1 MRTRLVIPA
10 IAAGLIV
17 LAGCDFDEMSGGF
30 ERYNEDFHFNYP
42 MKSGGRLAVDGFN
55 GSIEVTVWDQETVDI
70 SGTKY
75 ARTPEY
81 ARDLKIEIDHPGDS
95 VSIRAIRPTYSHNN
109 CGVKFA
115 IKVPRK
121 YAIDHLVTSNGAI
134 RAADAVGAA
143 RLKSSNGSIEVRN
156 IKGALTAETS
166 NSAVDLTDIDG
177 DVDIR
182 TSNGHIRAL
191 GIRGAFDATTSNSSI
206 RASLDRVDGAVRLQS
221 SNGSLDLTMPP
232 GAQTALRAHTSNSS
246 ITLRL
251 PGEVNARLSAHTSNS
266 SITTDFEMRLRGE
279 ISKHNIE
286 GSIGSGGPLID
297 LSTSNG
303 SIRILK

>member
-1 MRTRLVIPA
+1 MRTRFVIPA
-10 IAAGLIV
+10 IAAGLIL
-17 LAGCDFDEMSGGF
+17 LAGCDIDDIGGGF

-42 MKSGGRLAVDGFN
+42 LKSGGRLSVDGFN
-55 GSIEVTVWDQETVDI
+55 GSIEVSVWDQETVDI

-75 ARTPEY
+75 ARSLED
-81 ARDLKIEIDHPGDS
+81 ARELKIDIDHPGDS
-95 VSIRAIRPTYSHNN
+95 VSIRATRPNYRRGNQ
-109 CGVKFA
+109 GVKFI

-121 YAIDHLVTSNGAI
+121 YTIDHLTTSNGAI
-134 RAADAVGAA
+134 RAADATGAA
-143 RLKSSNGSIEVRN
+143 RLKSSNGAIEVRN

-166 NSAVDLTDIDG
+166 NSAIELTDIDG
-177 DVDIR
+177 DVDAR
-182 TSNGHIRAL
+182 SSNGHIRAL

-206 RASLDRVDGAVRLQS
+206 RASLERVDGAVRLQS

-232 GAQTALRAHTSNSS
+232 GAQTAVRAHTSNSS

-251 PGEVNARLSAHTSNS
+251 PGEVNTRLSAHTTNS

-286 GSIGSGGPLID
+286 GSIGNGGPLID

>member
-10 IAAGLIV
+10 IAAGLFL
-17 LAGCDFDEMSGGF
+17 LAGCDIDEMGGGF

-42 MKSGGRLAVDGFN
+42 LKSGGRLAVDGFN

-75 ARTPEY
+75 ARSQDY
-81 ARDLKIEIDHPGDS
+81 ARDIKIEIDHPGDS
-95 VSIRAIRPTYSHNN
+95 VSIRAIRPNYRNGN
-109 CGVKFA
+109 YGVKFA

-121 YAIDHLVTSNGAI
+121 YAIDHLITSNGAI
-134 RAADAVGAA
+134 RAADATGAT
-143 RLKSSNGSIEVRN
+143 RVKSSNGSIELRN

-166 NSAVDLTDIDG
+166 NSSVDLTDIDG
-177 DVDIR
+177 DVEIR

-286 GSIGSGGPLID
+286 GSIGSGGPLLD

>member
-10 IAAGLIV
+10 IAAGLFL
-17 LAGCDFDEMSGGF
+17 LAGCDFDEMGGGF

-42 MKSGGRLAVDGFN
+42 LKSGGRLAVDGFN

-75 ARTPEY
+75 ARSQDY
-81 ARDLKIEIDHPGDS
+81 ARDIKIEIDHPGDS
-95 VSIRAIRPTYSHNN
+95 VSIRAIRPNYRNGN
-109 CGVKFA
+109 YGVKFA

-134 RAADAVGAA
+134 RASDATGSA
-143 RLKSSNGSIEVRN
+143 RVKSSNGSIEMRN

-166 NSAVDLTDIDG
+166 NSGVDLTDIDG
-177 DVDIR
+177 DVEIR
-182 TSNGHIRAL
+182 TSNGHVRAL

-232 GAQTALRAHTSNSS
+232 GAQSALRAHTSNSS

-266 SITTDFEMRLRGE
+266 NITTDFEMRLRGE
-279 ISKHNIE
+279 ISKHHIE